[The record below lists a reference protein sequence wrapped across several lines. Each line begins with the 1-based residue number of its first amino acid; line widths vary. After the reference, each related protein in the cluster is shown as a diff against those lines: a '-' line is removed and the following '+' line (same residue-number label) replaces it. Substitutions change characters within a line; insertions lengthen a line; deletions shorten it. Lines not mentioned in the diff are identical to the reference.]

1 MPYLKLKD
9 HVPFDALLP
18 YGFIEDPANVEPG
31 DHYYSTNNHYYDG
44 GTDTFRLVVEHVDR
58 RISMLHRGDAGLN
71 QFDDLSVIA
80 KLTADGLVGIVN
92 DA

>member
-1 MPYLKLKD
+1 MPYLKLKN

-58 RISMLHRGDAGLN
+58 RISMLHRGTDDLN
-71 QFDDLSVIA
+71 RFNDLSVIA

>member
-18 YGFIEDPANVEPG
+18 YGFIEDPANCEPG
-31 DHYYSTNNHYYDG
+31 DHYYHMNNHYYDG
-44 GTDTFRLVVEHVDR
+44 GTNTFRLVVEHLDR
-58 RISMLHRGDAGLN
+58 RVSMLHRGADDLR

-80 KLTADGLVGIVN
+80 KLTADGLVDIVA